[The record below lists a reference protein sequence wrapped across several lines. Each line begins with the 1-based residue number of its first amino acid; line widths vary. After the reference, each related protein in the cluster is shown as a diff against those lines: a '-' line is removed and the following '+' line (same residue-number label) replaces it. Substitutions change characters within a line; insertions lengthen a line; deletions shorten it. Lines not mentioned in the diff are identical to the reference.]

1 MATYITVAD
10 VDAQLGTDW
19 APEADKARFVAMANA
34 YLSAQGI
41 QVPDPVPADVIM
53 AGVELAA
60 AAADGSLY
68 AQQSQG
74 ALTQKRVKAD
84 GAEVEKRYAEV
95 SAASVGT
102 SALPSRVQF
111 ALALIAPYKAAV
123 GSITVGYRRDC
134 P

>member
-1 MATYITVAD
+1 MTQYVTVAN
-10 VDAQLGTDW
+10 VDEKLGADW
-19 APEADKARFVAMANA
+19 APDADKERFVAMANA

-53 AGVELAA
+53 AGAELAA

-74 ALTQKRVKAD
+74 TMTQKRVKAD
-84 GAEVEKRYAEV
+84 GAEVEKRYAEL
-95 SAASVGT
+95 STSNVGNA
-102 SALPSRVQF
+102 ALPSRVQF
-111 ALALIAPYKAAV
+111 ALALIGPYKAAR